1 MHKYGPPGRLTLPEM
16 HKAGQRPVFFITF
29 IILSVIFLF
38 FKKDSHVAIFI
49 SLLLLTQ
56 RILRITE
63 ENFRHFIHQLKVREE
78 GREGEPGTVRVSP
91 ANKILFPFTCHRR
104 LAGRD
109 PTARRWSPKAKCF
122 KAGQT
127 TGAPCACKRTY
138 TERCKSASYEHGQ
151 YVAEPNCVAKRRG
164 GEQGDAKWQSAG
176 YELDSA

>member
-63 ENFRHFIHQLKVREE
+63 ENIRHSICQKSFGGGMQ
-78 GREGEPGTVRVSP
+78 GGTWNCPGFPCKQNIVYPNLPP
-91 ANKILFPFTCHRR
+91 A
-104 LAGRD
+104 
-109 PTARRWSPKAKCF
+109 ARRA
-122 KAGQT
+122 
-127 TGAPCACKRTY
+127 
-138 TERCKSASYEHGQ
+138 
-151 YVAEPNCVAKRRG
+151 
-164 GEQGDAKWQSAG
+164 
-176 YELDSA
+176 